1 MPSARMKEAW
11 WVFMSESKQEQEA
24 IASEALRVN
33 QLFAELEVAE
43 QHSLQELQ
51 QAQQDRDEQVA
62 RVKAL
67 EAEVVNRMAQ
77 LDAFASEKDSAI
89 QTADDLKQ
97 QLAAQL
103 ETLQQAHSVKDQQ
116 AVQLKRLQDDLAQ
129 SKAQLDA
136 FASEKDS
143 AIQTATE
150 AQGEAELT
158 LLHLHQ
164 VQEEL
169 QHYVLHSRAGDELS
183 HAQAQQLAAQL
194 ETLQQAHSVKDQ
206 QAVQLKRLQDDLAQ
220 SKAQLDAFASEK
232 DSAIQTADD
241 LKQQLAAQLRSKDQA
256 LQAASA
262 SNSDL
267 SNQLQER
274 SQELET
280 ANKKLTE
287 AQGEAELTL
296 LRLNQVQEELE
307 KYFLRSRAGD
317 ELSQAQALENARAM
331 GLLGRMIR
339 LQAPGL

>member
-1 MPSARMKEAW
+1 MKEAW

-67 EAEVVNRMAQ
+67 EAEVVNRM
-77 LDAFASEKDSAI
+77 
-89 QTADDLKQ
+89 
-97 QLAAQL
+97 
-103 ETLQQAHSVKDQQ
+103 
-116 AVQLKRLQDDLAQ
+116 
-129 SKAQLDA
+129 AQLDA

>member
-67 EAEVVNRMAQ
+67 EAEVVNRM
-77 LDAFASEKDSAI
+77 
-89 QTADDLKQ
+89 
-97 QLAAQL
+97 
-103 ETLQQAHSVKDQQ
+103 
-116 AVQLKRLQDDLAQ
+116 
-129 SKAQLDA
+129 
-136 FASEKDS
+136 
-143 AIQTATE
+143 
-150 AQGEAELT
+150 
-158 LLHLHQ
+158 
-164 VQEEL
+164 
-169 QHYVLHSRAGDELS
+169 
-183 HAQAQQLAAQL
+183 
-194 ETLQQAHSVKDQ
+194 
-206 QAVQLKRLQDDLAQ
+206 
-220 SKAQLDAFASEK
+220 AQLDAFASEK